1 VPNSLGSSIQIP
13 IRLSRSR
20 GSSARSA
27 LWVQIL
33 RSSVWAHSFVAR
45 ATARV
50 PAGVPA
56 GDTQA
61 LPPSLRGMLYPSGIG
76 RALSPRRGL
85 IACCRNPRE
94 SRDSEALTLSF
105 GRSVLRCFAG
115 PSSGILLA
123 VAWPSQVLALPGGMT
138 PPLTRDSS
146 SERSRLSVCLLD
158 PYKDTAAAISGVYE
172 K

>member
-1 VPNSLGSSIQIP
+1 MVCPTRSAPRYRSPSGFLVLADPRHARHFGFRSFALP
-13 IRLSRSR
+13 YGHTLLSRE
-20 GSSARSA
+20 
-27 LWVQIL
+27 
-33 RSSVWAHSFVAR
+33 
-45 ATARV
+45 